1 MEQTGYVDV
10 VKLEGEIKK
19 IFFTKDEFIIGQ
31 FQTDTDKERFNFKGN
46 FYGIEENEKLIIYG
60 KWVQHPNYGNQLEV
74 TQWERPI
81 TTTEENNISFI
92 VSALRK
98 CERKTRAKTICNT
111 M

>member
-1 MEQTGYVDV
+1 
-10 VKLEGEIKK
+10 KK

-81 TTTEENNISFI
+81 PTTEENIISYI
-92 VSALRK
+92 ASGLIKGVGKARAKRLVNTLGKIGRASCR
-98 CERKTRAKTICNT
+98 ERK
-111 M
+111 